1 MHMVRCRILSHNHTD
16 LNMDLFLARTLGTI
30 LPFLFIAINGTAR
43 EETPVRVK
51 LTGHLTSATGVHRLA
66 GDGPLVELATLNVS
80 CNGASNGAVN
90 ATVSGGLAPY
100 SFAWSNGAVTEDI
113 TGLGAGTY
121 SVTVTDANG
130 VGTTAEATITEP
142 SPLVASITSIT
153 DALCFGG
160 TTGAATG
167 EASGGTPPYQYLWNS
182 TPNSTTTSISGQNA
196 GTYVFNVSDGN
207 GCTTATTATI
217 AQPASPLDGFIES
230 VGMVSC
236 NGGADGNVVIG
247 VIGGSGAYSVVWNT
261 VPVQTGTS
269 ISGLPV
275 GSYLAEITDLNGCS
289 EPKFL
294 PVTITGPA
302 APLDIQ
308 LAPLVYGNGFN
319 TSCADSED
327 GGIDATITGGT
338 QPYSV
343 LWTTPGGSPLFTEDI
358 FNVPAGTYSIAV
370 TDGNGCTANAVI
382 DLVPPPALEAQATIT
397 PASCLG
403 INDGTIDASVQGGF
417 APYSL
422 AWSGPDGFTSSQE
435 DLTGLAAGTYV
446 LAVTD
451 ATGCRAEFPFVV
463 GQPGTFTVVATAATF
478 PGGTEISCPDAS
490 DGSLALSVSGGS
502 APFTTLWTGPD
513 GFTSNATELNGLAA
527 GTYSVTVTDALGC
540 SAGTSITLSAPAP
553 LELQAALS
561 SYNGGTSVSC
571 ADATDGSID
580 LTVAGGVGGFLF
592 AWTGSGAL
600 AATTEDV
607 DGLGAGSYTVQVTD
621 LNGCQAQAVYTLSA
635 PVPLEA
641 TAIVINTICLGAST
655 GSIDLTISGGTGPYT
670 QAWSSGLGLFSSTAE
685 DLQDLFAGVYTVNIT
700 DANGCTLQRSF
711 NVDGPDLYTIDG
723 QVSQFPGGGN
733 VSCGGAS
740 DGSITVAVSGGVPPY
755 TYTWF
760 TPNGVI
766 GNTTE
771 LTGLSAGT
779 YEFIVTDQNG
789 CTGLAVFELS
799 GPEAIEVGLLPS
811 QFPGGSNV
819 SCPGASD
826 GSIDA
831 IVVGGAAP
839 YTFLWTAPDGSTFG
853 GEDPTGLE
861 AGNYTLTITDAAGC
875 EATSSITLLPPT
887 ALEASVTGDGTAL
900 ACAGDDDAAASLHV
914 TGGTAPYTI
923 AWTGPADF
931 TSNASG
937 ISGLA
942 AGVYTALVTD
952 LNGCST
958 TAAVTISEPPP
969 IDITLDASTFGNG
982 TNLPCNGS
990 SEGSISATVTGGTPD
1005 LTFAWSGPNG
1015 TSADTPTWSDL
1026 TSGTYSVT
1034 ITDANDCSATA
1045 QITLSEPEPL
1055 VPAAVTS
1062 DAGNGFQ
1069 ISCLGNDGSIDV
1081 TIAGGTA
1088 PYTTTWT
1095 ADDGTTYTTE
1105 DVADLAAGT
1114 YSLLVTDANGCTAT
1128 LESTLTAPDPIALT
1142 ATASDVVCVGGSE
1155 GGITLT
1161 ITGGAGTPTFAW
1173 SGPGGFAA
1181 TTQDLIGLA
1190 AGTYTVL
1197 VSDAA
1202 NCTAS
1207 TSATIAISGAMVPS
1221 ATLSGAGGV
1230 NIPCNGGTTGT
1241 ISISVEGGTAPVTIN
1256 WSGPDGFVSDQFD
1269 LQGLGAG
1276 NYAFTLTDAN
1286 GCTKDSTITLVEPL
1300 EELATTVTAATQPG
1314 GTNIACTGGSDG
1326 ALSATASGGSA
1337 PYDFA
1342 WTGPAGTT
1350 FQGGA
1355 IQGLTAGTYALVV
1368 TDANG
1373 CTGSAVINLTEP
1385 QDPLSA
1391 SASVSVFGNNNTSC
1405 SSSNDGAIGLQVNG
1419 GIPGYSYSWTGP
1431 NGFNSQADSI
1441 SGLQPGSYTVIIT
1454 DVNGCSTELSQELT
1468 APDPIDTDVQVAT
1481 YNGGASVS
1489 CAGASDGS
1497 IELSVSGGT
1506 APVAVSWEGPDGFSA
1521 TGTSLASL
1529 GAGTYCATITDANG
1543 CSSTPCFTLT
1553 APEPLTATATATA
1566 ASCGNAVGTVDLSV
1580 GGGTSPY
1587 TITWST
1593 GATSEDLAA
1602 LPAGTYTAVVA
1613 DANGCNTTTT
1623 AVVVGTDA
1631 LTGVLSST
1639 PPQCQGSPTGSI
1651 AASVS
1656 DGQAPYSYVWSNG
1669 SDAAQI
1675 TGLGAGSY
1683 TVTVTDA
1690 NGCSW
1695 NGSTTLA
1702 DPPVLSVES
1711 EVSFYTGGFQVSSFG
1726 GSNGEIFLTTTG
1738 GVAPYSYDWSNGS
1751 SSARITGLSAGSYSA
1766 TVTDAGGCSVTLS
1779 FVLTQPD
1786 ELMQPTGFTPNGD
1799 GANDFYV
1806 VRGLEAYPQNS
1817 IVIFNRWG
1825 NVVYE
1830 RFNYRNDWSGEN
1842 MTGEVL
1848 PNGTYFVIV
1857 TVPSIDVTLQNY
1869 VDLRR

>member
-1 MHMVRCRILSHNHTD
+1 MVRCRIFSQHHTD
-16 LNMDLFLARTLGTI
+16 LNMDLFIARLLGTA
-30 LPFLFIAINGTAR
+30 LPVLFIAINASAH
-43 EETPVRVK
+43 EEAPVREK
-51 LTGHLTSATGVHRLA
+51 RPEHITSASADLSIA
-66 GDGPLVELATLNVS
+66 GGGPVVELATLNVS
-80 CNGASNGAVN
+80 CNGASNGAIN
-90 ATVSGGLAPY
+90 ATVSGGIAPY
-100 SFAWSNGAVTEDI
+100 SFAWSTGAVTEDI

-121 SVTVTDANG
+121 LVTVTDANG
-130 VGTTAEATITEP
+130 VGTTAEATVTEP
-142 SPLVASITSIT
+142 APLVASITSIT

-167 EASGGTPPYQYLWNS
+167 EATGGTPPYQYLWNS
-182 TPNSTTTSISGQNA
+182 TPNSTTTAISGQNA
-196 GTYVFNVSDGN
+196 GTYVFNVTDDN

-217 AQPASPLDGFIES
+217 TQPASPLDAFVES
-230 VGMVSC
+230 VGLVSC

-247 VIGGSGAYSVVWNT
+247 VTGGSGSYSVIWNT

-308 LAPLVYGNGFN
+308 LVPLVYGNGFN
-319 TSCADSED
+319 TSCADSDD

-358 FNVPAGTYSIAV
+358 FNVPAGTYGIAV
-370 TDGNGCTANAVI
+370 TDANGCAANAVI
-382 DLVPPPALEAQATIT
+382 DLVPPPAITAEAEIT
-397 PASCLG
+397 PASCQG
-403 INDGTIDASVQGGF
+403 IADGAIDATVQGGF
-417 APYSL
+417 PPYTFT
-422 AWSGPDGFTSSQE
+422 WSGPDGYNASVE
-435 DLTGLAAGTYV
+435 DITGLAPGTY
-446 LAVTD
+446 LLSITD
-451 ATGCRAEFPFVV
+451 ATGCRADVPFVV
-463 GQPGTFTVVATAATF
+463 GQPGTFTVAAAATTF
-478 PGGTEISCPDAS
+478 PGGTEISCLGAA
-490 DGSLALSVSGGS
+490 DGSVILTVNGGS
-502 APFTTLWTGPD
+502 APFSALWNGPD
-513 GFTSNATELNGLAA
+513 GFTSTATELTGLAA

-553 LELQAALS
+553 LDLQASLS

-641 TAIVINTICLGAST
+641 SAIVINTICLGAST

-771 LTGLSAGT
+771 LAGLATGT

-799 GPEAIEVGLLPS
+799 GPEAIEVGLLPF
-811 QFPGGSNV
+811 QYPGGSNV
-819 SCPGASD
+819 SCPEAND
-826 GSIDA
+826 GSIDI
-831 IVVGGAAP
+831 IVVGGSAP
-839 YTFLWTAPDGSTFG
+839 YTFSWTAPDGSTFSG
-853 GEDPTGLE
+853 DDPTGLP
-861 AGNYTLTITDAAGC
+861 AGTYALAITDAAGC
-875 EATSSITLLPPT
+875 VATSGITLVPPS
-887 ALEASVTGDGTAL
+887 ALEVSVNSTGGAL
-900 ACAGDDDAAASLHV
+900 ACAGDDNAVLALSA

-923 AWTGPADF
+923 AWTGPSGF
-931 TSNASG
+931 NSNDATIG
-937 ISGLA
+937 GLG
-942 AGVYTALVTD
+942 AGGYVAVVTD
-952 LNGCST
+952 LNGCSST
-958 TAAVTISEPPP
+958 TTVTISEPPP
-969 IDITLDASTFGNG
+969 IDIALDPSIFGNG
-982 TNLPCNGS
+982 ANLPCNGS
-990 SEGSISATVTGGTPD
+990 SEGSISAVVSGGTPA
-1005 LTFAWSGPNG
+1005 LTYAWTGPNG
-1015 TSADTPTWSDL
+1015 TTADTPTWAGL
-1026 TSGTYSVT
+1026 TAGTYVLT
-1034 ITDANDCSATA
+1034 VTDANDCSATA
-1045 QITLSEPEPL
+1045 QITLAEPEVL
-1055 VPAAVTS
+1055 VPVAVTS
-1062 DAGNGFQ
+1062 DAGNGYQ
-1069 ISCLGNDGSIDV
+1069 VSCLGNDGSIDV

-1088 PYTTTWT
+1088 PYSTTWT
-1095 ADDGTTYTTE
+1095 ADDGTTYTTA
-1105 DVADLAAGT
+1105 DVVDLSAGT

-1128 LESTLTAPDPIALT
+1128 LESTLTAPEPITLT
-1142 ATASDVVCVGGSE
+1142 ATASDVICVGGAE

-1161 ITGGAGTPTFAW
+1161 ITGGGGTPTFAW
-1173 SGPGGFAA
+1173 SGPDGFAA
-1181 TTQDLIGLA
+1181 TTQDLSGLA

-1207 TSATIAISGAMVPS
+1207 TSATIAISGAMVPT

-1230 NIPCNGGTTGT
+1230 NIPCNGGITGT
-1241 ISISVEGGTAPVTIN
+1241 ITLNVTGGTAPVTIAWN
-1256 WSGPDGFVSDQFD
+1256 GPGGFASDLFN
-1269 LQGLGAG
+1269 LEGLGAG
-1276 NYAFTLTDAN
+1276 TYAFTLTDAN

-1300 EELATTVTAATQPG
+1300 EELATTVTATTQPG
-1314 GTNIACTGGSDG
+1314 GTNIACNGGSDG
-1326 ALSATASGGSA
+1326 VLTASATGGSA
-1337 PYDFA
+1337 PYVFS
-1342 WTGPAGTT
+1342 WTGPDGTA
-1350 FQGGA
+1350 FQGA
-1355 IQGLTAGTYALVV
+1355 LIEGLSAGTYTLLV

-1373 CTGSAVINLTEP
+1373 CSSTRVIELTEP
-1385 QDPLSA
+1385 VDELGA
-1391 SASVSVFGNNNTSC
+1391 TTTASVFGSSNTSC
-1405 SSSNDGAIGLQVNG
+1405 NSSNDGAIGLQVSG
-1419 GIPGYSYSWTGP
+1419 GSPGYSYTWSGP
-1431 NGFNSQADSI
+1431 DGFTSQADSI
-1441 SGLQPGSYTVIIT
+1441 SGLAPGSYTVIIT
-1454 DVNGCSTELSQELT
+1454 DVNGCSVELVQELT
-1468 APDPIDTDVQVAT
+1468 APPPIDTEAQISS
-1481 YNGGASVS
+1481 YNGTSVS
-1489 CAGASDGS
+1489 CANASDGS
-1497 IELSVSGGT
+1497 IELAVTGGT
-1506 APVAVSWEGPDGFSA
+1506 MPLTISWEGPGGSTA
-1521 TGTSLASL
+1521 TGASLTGL
-1529 GAGTYCATITDANG
+1529 GAGTYCAAIADANG
-1543 CSSTPCFTLT
+1543 CVSTSCFTLT
-1553 APEPLTATATATA
+1553 APEPLTATATATT
-1566 ASCGNAVGTVDLSV
+1566 ASCGNAVGTVDLTV
-1580 GGGTSPY
+1580 GGGTAPY
-1587 TITWST
+1587 AIAWSN
-1593 GATSEDLAA
+1593 GANSEDLTA
-1602 LPAGTYTAVVA
+1602 LQAGTYSATVT
-1613 DANGCNTTTT
+1613 DANGCT
-1623 AVVVGTDA
+1623 ASASAQVTSTNG
-1631 LTGVLSST
+1631 LSGELSST
-1639 PPQCQGSPTGSI
+1639 PPQCQGSATGSI
-1651 AASVS
+1651 TANVS
-1656 DGQAPYSYVWSNG
+1656 DGQAPYAYAWNNG
-1669 SDAAQI
+1669 SDQPQV
-1675 TGLGAGSY
+1675 TGLSAGTY

-1695 NGSTTLA
+1695 NAAATLA

-1711 EVSFYTGGFQVSSFG
+1711 EVSSYTGGFEVSSNG
-1726 GSNGEIFLTTTG
+1726 GSNGEISLTTTG

-1751 SSARITGLSAGSYSA
+1751 SSARITGLAAGSYSV
-1766 TVTDAGGCSVTLS
+1766 TVSDAGGCSVTLS
-1779 FVLTQPD
+1779 FILNEPD

-1806 VRGLEAYPQNS
+1806 VRGLEAYPQNQ

-1825 NVVYE
+1825 NVVYD
-1830 RFNYRNDWSGEN
+1830 RINYRNDWAGEN

-1857 TVPSIDVTLQNY
+1857 TIPSIDVTLQNY